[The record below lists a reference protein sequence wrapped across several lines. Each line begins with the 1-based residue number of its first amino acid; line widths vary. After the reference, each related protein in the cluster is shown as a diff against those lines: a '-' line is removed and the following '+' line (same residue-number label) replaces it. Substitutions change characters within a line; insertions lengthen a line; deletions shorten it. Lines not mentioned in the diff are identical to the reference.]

1 MRLKALY
8 LKVQLKYNSNMGELM
23 TIKNIGFIGLGAMG
37 SVMAPLIVKSGYN
50 VYGYDIK
57 ANIDKSSGINQVQDI
72 KELSSLDV
80 IIFMLP
86 NGKIVSDM
94 AIKLLEMNLKSVFI
108 DMSSSDPKETQEL
121 GQKLKN
127 KGVKFLDAPV
137 SGGVVRAKTGDL
149 MIMAG
154 GDEKLLEEVNDLL
167 SVMGKIQFAGPLG
180 SGHAI
185 KALNNYVSA
194 AGLISS
200 FEALATARS
209 FGIKPENFLKIINGA
224 TGKNNTTEVKLDK
237 FVISEK
243 FNSGFALD
251 LMVKDVSIANSLIRD
266 LSSDKPF
273 SNDVLNHLSESLKA
287 LGGNP
292 DHTEVYKA
300 IKK

>member
-1 MRLKALY
+1 
-8 LKVQLKYNSNMGELM
+8 MGELM

-37 SVMAPLIVKSGYN
+37 SVMAPLIVKSGCK
-50 VYGYDIK
+50 VLGYDIK
-57 ANIDKSSGINQVQDI
+57 AKIDKLSGVKQVED
-72 KELSSLDV
+72 LNDFSGLDV

-86 NGKIVSDM
+86 NGRIVSEM
-94 AIKLLEMNLKSVFI
+94 TIKLLEMNLKSVFI
-108 DMSSSDPKETQEL
+108 DMSSSDPRETQEL
-121 GQKLKN
+121 GKKLKN
-127 KGVKFLDAPV
+127 KGIKFLDAPV
-137 SGGVVRAKTGDL
+137 SGGVARAITGDL

-154 GDEKLLEEVNDLL
+154 GDEKLLEELNNLL
-167 SVMGKIQFAGPLG
+167 SVMGKVQFAGPLG

-251 LMVKDVSIANSLIRD
+251 LMVKDVSIANSLIRELSSEKP
-266 LSSDKPF
+266 LSSD
-273 SNDVLNHLSESLKA
+273 VLSHLSEA
-287 LGGNP
+287 LRTLEGNP

>member
-1 MRLKALY
+1 
-8 LKVQLKYNSNMGELM
+8 MGELM

-37 SVMAPLIVKSGYN
+37 SVMAPLIVKSGWN
-50 VYGYDIK
+50 VFGYDINTK
-57 ANIDKSSGINQVQDI
+57 IDKSSGVKQVEDINEFSGLDI
-72 KELSSLDV
+72 

-86 NGKIVSDM
+86 NGRIVSEM
-94 AIKLLEMNLKSVFI
+94 AIKLLKKNFKSVFI
-108 DMSSSDPKETQEL
+108 DMSSSDPRETQEL
-121 GQKLKN
+121 GKKLKN
-127 KGVKFLDAPV
+127 KGIKLLDAPV
-137 SGGVVRAKTGDL
+137 SGGVARAKTGDL

-154 GDEKLLEEVNDLL
+154 GDEKILEEVNDLL
-167 SVMGKIQFAGPLG
+167 SVMGKVQFAGPLG

-209 FGIKPENFLKIINGA
+209 FGIEPENFLKIINGA

-251 LMVKDVSIANSLIRD
+251 LMVKDVTIANSLIKG
-266 LSSDKPF
+266 LSSNKPL
-273 SNDVLNHLSESLKA
+273 SNDVLSHLSESLEA

-292 DHTEVYKA
+292 DHTEVYKT
-300 IKK
+300 IMK

>member
-1 MRLKALY
+1 
-8 LKVQLKYNSNMGELM
+8 MGELM

-37 SVMAPLIVKSGYN
+37 SVMAPLIVKSGCN
-50 VYGYDIK
+50 VLGYDIK
-57 ANIDKSSGINQVQDI
+57 AKIDKSSGVQQVEDINDFNG
-72 KELSSLDV
+72 LDV

-86 NGKIVSDM
+86 NGKIVSEM
-94 AIKLLEMNLKSVFI
+94 AIKLLEKNLKSVFI
-108 DMSSSDPKETQEL
+108 DMSSSDPRETQEL
-121 GQKLKN
+121 GKKLKN
-127 KGVKFLDAPV
+127 TGVKFLDAPV
-137 SGGVVRAKTGDL
+137 SGGVARAKTGDL

-154 GDEKLLEEVNDLL
+154 GNEKLLEEVNNLL
-167 SVMGKIQFAGPLG
+167 SVMGKVQFAGPLG

-209 FGIKPENFLKIINGA
+209 FGIEPENFLKIINGA

-237 FVISEK
+237 FVISEN

-251 LMVKDVSIANSLIRD
+251 LMVKDVTIANSLIKG
-266 LSSDKPF
+266 LSSNKPL
-273 SNDVLNHLSESLKA
+273 SNDVLSHLSEA
-287 LGGNP
+287 LRILEGTP
-292 DHTEVYKA
+292 DHTEVYKV

>member
-1 MRLKALY
+1 
-8 LKVQLKYNSNMGELM
+8 MGELM

-37 SVMAPLIVKSGYN
+37 SAMAPLIVKSGYN
-50 VYGYDIK
+50 VLGYDIK
-57 ANIDKSSGINQVQDI
+57 AKIDESSGVKQVEDIN
-72 KELSSLDV
+72 EFNGLDV

-86 NGKIVSDM
+86 NGRIVSEM
-94 AIKLLEMNLKSVFI
+94 AIKLLEMSLNSVFI
-108 DMSSSDPKETQEL
+108 DMSSSDPRDTQEL
-121 GQKLKN
+121 GKKLKN
-127 KGVKFLDAPV
+127 TGVKFLDAPV
-137 SGGVVRAKTGDL
+137 SGGVARAKTGDL
-149 MIMAG
+149 MIMVG
-154 GDEKLLEEVNDLL
+154 GDEKLLEEVNNFL
-167 SVMGKIQFAGPLG
+167 SVMGKVQFAGPLG

-209 FGIKPENFLKIINGA
+209 FGIEPENFLKIINGA
-224 TGKNNTTEVKLDK
+224 TGKNNTTEVKLNK

-273 SNDVLNHLSESLKA
+273 SNDVLNHLSESLKI
-287 LGGNP
+287 LDGNP
-292 DHTEVYKA
+292 DHTEVYKT

>member
-1 MRLKALY
+1 
-8 LKVQLKYNSNMGELM
+8 MGELM
-23 TIKNIGFIGLGAMG
+23 TIKNVGFIGLGAMG
-37 SVMAPLIVKSGYN
+37 SVMAPLIVKSGWN
-50 VYGYDIK
+50 VLWYDINTK
-57 ANIDKSSGINQVQDI
+57 IDKSSGVKQVEDIN
-72 KELSSLDV
+72 EFSSLDV

-86 NGKIVSDM
+86 NGRIVSEM
-94 AIKLLEMNLKSVFI
+94 VIKLLEMNLKSVFI
-108 DMSSSDPKETQEL
+108 DMSSSDPRETQEL
-121 GQKLKN
+121 GKKLKN
-127 KGVKFLDAPV
+127 KDIKFLDAPV
-137 SGGVVRAKTGDL
+137 SGGVARAKTGDL

-154 GDEKLLEEVNDLL
+154 GDEKLLEEVSDLL
-167 SVMGKIQFAGPLG
+167 SVMGKVQFAGPLG

-209 FGIKPENFLKIINGA
+209 FGIEPENFLKIINGA

-251 LMVKDVSIANSLIRD
+251 LMVKDVSIANSLIKD

-273 SNDVLNHLSESLKA
+273 SNDVLNHLSEA
-287 LGGNP
+287 LTTLEGNP

>member
-1 MRLKALY
+1 
-8 LKVQLKYNSNMGELM
+8 MGELM

-50 VYGYDIK
+50 VHGYDIK
-57 ANIDKSSGINQVQDI
+57 ANIDKLSGIKQVQDI

-94 AIKLLEMNLKSVFI
+94 AIKLLEMNLKSIFI

-121 GQKLKN
+121 GKKLKY

-149 MIMAG
+149 MIMVG
-154 GDEKLLEEVNDLL
+154 GDEKLLEKVNDLL
-167 SVMGKIQFAGPLG
+167 SVMGKVQFAGPLG

-194 AGLISS
+194 AGLIAS

-209 FGIKPENFLKIINGA
+209 FGIEPENFLKIINGA

-237 FVISEK
+237 YVISEN
-243 FNSGFALD
+243 FNSGFSLD
-251 LMVKDVSIANSLIRD
+251 LMIKDVSIAEKLIKKLIYNNSL
-266 LSSDKPF
+266 SEHV
-273 SNDVLNHLSESLKA
+273 SNYLIESQEKLLKKA
-287 LGGNP
+287 
-292 DHTEVYKA
+292 DHTEIYK
-300 IKK
+300 IFKKTL

>member
-1 MRLKALY
+1 
-8 LKVQLKYNSNMGELM
+8 MGELM
-23 TIKNIGFIGLGAMG
+23 IIKNIGFIGLGAMG
-37 SVMAPLIVKSGYN
+37 SVMAPLIVKSGCN
-50 VYGYDIK
+50 VLGYDIQAK
-57 ANIDKSSGINQVQDI
+57 IDKSSGVKQVEDINDF
-72 KELSSLDV
+72 SGLDV

-86 NGKIVSDM
+86 NGRIVSEM

-108 DMSSSDPKETQEL
+108 DMSSSDPRETQEL
-121 GQKLKN
+121 GKKLKN

-137 SGGVVRAKTGDL
+137 SGGVARAITGDL

-154 GDEKLLEEVNDLL
+154 GDEKLLEDVSDLL
-167 SVMGKIQFAGPLG
+167 SVMGKVQFAGPLG

-209 FGIKPENFLKIINGA
+209 FGIEPENFLKIINGA

-251 LMVKDVSIANSLIRD
+251 LMVKDVSIANSLIKD
-266 LSSDKPF
+266 LSLEKPLSSD
-273 SNDVLNHLSESLKA
+273 VLSHLSEA
-287 LGGNP
+287 LRTLEGNP

>member
-1 MRLKALY
+1 
-8 LKVQLKYNSNMGELM
+8 M

-37 SVMAPLIVKSGYN
+37 SVMAPLIVKSGCN
-50 VYGYDIK
+50 VLGYDIK
-57 ANIDKSSGINQVQDI
+57 AKIDNLSGVKQVGDIN
-72 KELSSLDV
+72 EFSGLDV

-86 NGKIVSDM
+86 NGRIVSEM

-108 DMSSSDPKETQEL
+108 DMSSSDPQETLDL
-121 GQKLKN
+121 GKKLKN
-127 KGVKFLDAPV
+127 KGIKFLDAPV
-137 SGGVVRAKTGDL
+137 SGGVARAIIGDL

-154 GDEKLLEEVNDLL
+154 GDENTLEEVDDLL
-167 SVMGKIQFAGPLG
+167 SVMGKVQFAGPLG

-194 AGLISS
+194 AGLIAS

-224 TGKNNTTEVKLDK
+224 TGKNNTTQVKLDK

-251 LMVKDVSIANSLIRD
+251 LMVKDVSIANGLIRD

-273 SNDVLNHLSESLKA
+273 SNDVLNHLSESLKV

-292 DHTEVYKA
+292 DHTEVYKT

>member
-1 MRLKALY
+1 
-8 LKVQLKYNSNMGELM
+8 M

-37 SVMAPLIVKSGYN
+37 SVMAPLIVKSGYM
-50 VYGYDIK
+50 VHGFDIEV
-57 ANIDKSSGINQVQDI
+57 NIDKSTEVNQVGDI
-72 KELSSLDV
+72 SELSGLDV
-80 IIFMLP
+80 LIFMLP
-86 NGKIVSDM
+86 NGKIVSEVAQMLMDV
-94 AIKLLEMNLKSVFI
+94 NLKSIFI

-121 GQKLKN
+121 GKILK
-127 KGVKFLDAPV
+127 KRGIKFLDAPV
-137 SGGVVRAKTGDL
+137 SGGVARARTGDL

-154 GDEKLLEEVNDLL
+154 GDENLLEEVDDLL
-167 SVMGKIQFAGPLG
+167 SVMGKVQFAGPLG
-180 SGHAI
+180 SGHAM

-194 AGLISS
+194 AGLIAS

-224 TGKNNTTEVKLDK
+224 TGRNNTTEVKLDK

-251 LMVKDVSIANSLIRD
+251 LMVKDVSIANSLITD
-266 LSSDKPF
+266 LTSEKPL
-273 SNDVLNHLSESLKA
+273 SNDVLSHLSEA
-287 LGGNP
+287 LRTLEGNP

>member
-1 MRLKALY
+1 
-8 LKVQLKYNSNMGELM
+8 M

-37 SVMAPLIVKSGYN
+37 SVMAPLIVKSGFN
-50 VYGYDIK
+50 VLGYDINAK
-57 ANIDKSSGINQVQDI
+57 IDKLSGVKQVEDLN
-72 KELSSLDV
+72 ELSDLDV

-86 NGKIVSDM
+86 NGRIVSDM
-94 AIKLLEMNLKSVFI
+94 VNKLLEMNLKSVFI
-108 DMSSSDPKETQEL
+108 DMSSSDPRETQEL
-121 GQKLKN
+121 GKKLKN

-137 SGGVVRAKTGDL
+137 SGGVARAKTGDL

-154 GDEKLLEEVNDLL
+154 GDEKLLEELNNLL
-167 SVMGKIQFAGPLG
+167 SVMGKVQFAGPLG

-251 LMVKDVSIANSLIRD
+251 LMVKDVTIANSLIKD
-266 LSSDKPF
+266 ISSNKPL
-273 SNDVLNHLSESLKA
+273 SNDVLSHLSEA
-287 LGGNP
+287 LRTLEGNP
-292 DHTEVYKA
+292 DHTEVYKV